1 MSNKQIIGFDADDT
15 LWENEVF
22 FHQAQMKFIE
32 LHPHIKDPE
41 EVIFQIEKK
50 NIEFYGYGIKGFILS
65 LLETSVRSSNNQPDF
80 QNIAKI
86 IKIGKDML
94 AQPIQLLPDV
104 KNTLRHLSEHYT
116 LIMITKGDL
125 LDQQRKVKESGL
137 LKYFS
142 LIEIVSEKDEQ
153 TYLEILEKN
162 NISPKDFL
170 MVGNSLKSDVL
181 PVRKIGGT
189 GVYIPHKLT
198 WKHEEVDSTF
208 DLERVVELKTIS
220 ALKVWLKNQ
229 I

>member
-1 MSNKQIIGFDADDT
+1 
-15 LWENEVF
+15 
-22 FHQAQMKFIE
+22 
-32 LHPHIKDPE
+32 
-41 EVIFQIEKK
+41 
-50 NIEFYGYGIKGFILS
+50 
-65 LLETSVRSSNNQPDF
+65 
-80 QNIAKI
+80 
-86 IKIGKDML
+86 ML
-94 AQPIQLLPDV
+94 AQTIQLLPEV
-104 KNTLRHLSEHYT
+104 EETLRHLSEHYT

-198 WKHEEVDSTF
+198 WKYEEVDSTF

-220 ALKVWLKNQ
+220 ALKVWLKN
-229 I
+229 